1 MAMSDKRAT
10 HHRRVTID
18 GVEIFYREA
27 GDPSSTTIV
36 LLHGFP
42 TSSRMYAGLIPLL
55 ADRYHLLAPDYPGF
69 GQSGVPGREEFD
81 YGFDGLATITGHFL
95 DALRVRRFVPYMM
108 DFGAPVGFRLTL
120 EDPER
125 VPALVLQNAPLYPEA
140 PSGWW
145 ATMGKYWADGSDAHR
160 EACRREYL
168 TQASI
173 EDQYTHGVRDVSL
186 LEPDRWILDFL
197 LQQRPGVGEI
207 MLDLLYDIRTNG
219 PTFEAMR
226 ALLRDRRPPT
236 LVATGVD
243 DELFP
248 GDVLAQITR
257 DQPDA
262 AFHGLDTGHFA
273 LEDHA
278 ADIAGLIRGFLAAHD
293 L

>member
-1 MAMSDKRAT
+1 MPMNTTPQT
-10 HHRRVTID
+10 HHRSVPVD

-27 GDPSSTTIV
+27 GDPSATTIL

-55 ADRYHLLAPDYPGF
+55 ADRFHLLAPDYPAF
-69 GQSGVPGREEFD
+69 GQSDVPGREEFD
-81 YGFDGLATITGHFL
+81 YTFDGLATIVGHFL
-95 DALRVRRFVPYMM
+95 DALGAGEFVPYMM
-108 DFGAPVGFRLTL
+108 DFGAPVGYRLTL
-120 EDPER
+120 EHPDR

-145 ATMGKYWADGSDAHR
+145 ATMGSYWADGSAEHR

-168 TQASI
+168 SQESI
-173 EDQYTHGVRDVSL
+173 ADQYTHGVRDVSL

-197 LQQRPGVGEI
+197 LQQRPGVQEI

-219 PTFEAMR
+219 PTFKAMR

-236 LVATGVD
+236 LVATGVS

-248 GDVLAQITR
+248 GEAMAQITQ

-262 AFHGLDTGHFA
+262 ALHPLDTGHFA

-278 ADIAGLIRGFLAAHD
+278 ADVARLIRDFLVR
-293 L
+293 LGL